1 MKITFCL
8 IFTLLFKIVVISQ
21 NADSLQIEK
30 YYAKIEKYKYE
41 PEKIDSSLMWA
52 DEMLKL
58 AKTKYEKGLAYY
70 SKAELVSASGWTYYG
85 GKYSMDYIVKA
96 VNLFAEIDN
105 REYLSK
111 SFNCL
116 STSFANFY
124 NPDNLCYSK
133 RVKYMNYNFLMQ
145 HNPNFKIEL
154 PFVEEFAEKEK
165 EVTASELLKA
175 IKITEDNLVFWRKRQ
190 SIPHEM
196 YRTQLLAEY
205 NWFLTKDFD
214 KIEPLYL
221 KAAKLARK
229 LKNDSFY
236 SLCMGTLCMYANLNR
251 KYDKA
256 IFYGEKGLSQ
266 ALTLNNN
273 FREGI
278 FQDQLFI
285 AKKAIG
291 NFNEA
296 YTHKERSIAIHEEIM
311 LKSESKINGLMR
323 EKNTELNKRIEIE
336 SQLNAQKEKQ
346 TWYKLGLGILVFL
359 ITIGI
364 FRNYQLTQKNKQI
377 SAAMLQ
383 GQTIERQRVAS
394 DLHDNL
400 GSTLSSIGWSMEAID
415 KSKMTKKEQEVY
427 QNLQTMIN
435 TAYGEV
441 RLLSHN
447 LLPEELEKQGLIT
460 ALQTFVRKLNQNT
473 KTNFEL
479 IFPDNFER
487 LNKKTEF
494 ELYSI
499 CLELVNNILKHS
511 QATEAKIHFKTTHNQ
526 LIMSILD
533 NGKGVFENKSDGK
546 GLKNV
551 QARVDSL
558 SGKWEMQNIEVKGV
572 VNKIT
577 IKT

>member
-1 MKITFCL
+1 MFTN
-8 IFTLLFKIVVISQ
+8 IFINTSLSQ
-21 NADSLQIEK
+21 NSDSLLIEK
-30 YYAKIEKYKYE
+30 YYAQIDKYKYE
-41 PEKIDSSLMWA
+41 PEKIDSSLFWVDQMI
-52 DEMLKL
+52 KL

-85 GKYSMDYIVKA
+85 GKYSMDYIMKA

-111 SFNCL
+111 CFNCL

-124 NPDNLCYSK
+124 NPDNICYSK
-133 RVKYMNYNFLMQ
+133 RVKYMNYNFLIQ
-145 HNPNFKIEL
+145 HDPNFKIKL

-165 EVTASELLKA
+165 EVSNSELLKA
-175 IKITEDNLVFWRKRQ
+175 IKITKDNLDFWKKRN

-205 NWFLTKDFD
+205 NWFLTKDFN

-221 KAAKLARK
+221 KAAQLAEKLE
-229 LKNDSFY
+229 NQGFY
-236 SLCMGTLCMYANLNR
+236 SLCVGTLCMYANLSL
-251 KYDKA
+251 KHEKA
-256 IFYGEKGLSQ
+256 VFYGEEGLKH

-285 AKKAIG
+285 AKKATG
-291 NFNEA
+291 NFVEA
-296 YTHKERSIAIHEEIM
+296 YAHKERSIAIHEQIM

-323 EKNTELNKRIEIE
+323 EKNNELNKRIDVE
-336 SQLNAQKEKQ
+336 SQLNSQKEKQ
-346 TWYKLGLGILVFL
+346 TWYKIGLAALVLL
-359 ITIGI
+359 IGIGI
-364 FRNYQLTQKNKQI
+364 FRNYQLVQKNKQI

-400 GSTLSSIGWSMEAID
+400 GSTLSSIGWSMDAID
-415 KSKMTKKEQEVY
+415 KSKMTKKELDVY
-427 QNLQTMIN
+427 QNLQKMIA

-460 ALQTFVRKLNQNT
+460 ALQTLIRKLNQNT
-473 KTNFEL
+473 MTTFEL
-479 IFPDNFER
+479 ILPDNFER
-487 LNKKTEF
+487 LDRKTEF

-499 CLELVNNILKHS
+499 TLELVNNILKHS
-511 QATEAKIHFKTTHNQ
+511 QATEATILFEKDKKQ
-526 LIMSILD
+526 LKLSIND
-533 NGKGVFENKSDGK
+533 NGKGMFENNSDGK

-551 QARVDSL
+551 QARVASL
-558 SGKWEMQNIEVKGV
+558 GGKWEIKSKENEGTNSV
-572 VNKIT
+572 IT
-577 IKT
+577 VPV